1 MFFLLLLLHF
11 HWRFYTVSQRIICS
25 VELIHGCPVDSNILS
40 GLFIS
45 GHKPMKNILEGVIKK
60 KMHHLF
66 NISTF
71 FHLQKLKIK
80 FVTLSVE
87 FSSGPNRRCRYS
99 IGSDTSI
106 RNGSKKKDT
115 KHETFKERR
124 EIQFRKAFTNRP
136 DSERLSREWMR
147 HPDGWNVLRAM
158 LNADNEWEEKVDLI
172 CRVKKTQ
179 QSKNISH
186 QENLTAS
193 DMCLYFLF
201 VWVFVGGFFSFPPSW
216 SGANL
221 QKGGCGLD
229 RVLSSA

>member
-80 FVTLSVE
+80 SVTLSVE

-106 RNGSKKKDT
+106 RNGSKKKIQNM
-115 KHETFKERR
+115 KRSRR
-124 EIQFRKAFTNRP
+124 DEKFN
-136 DSERLSREWMR
+136 SEKLSQTDPILKDCPE
-147 HPDGWNVLRAM
+147 
-158 LNADNEWEEKVDLI
+158 NEWDILMAEMCWEPCWTLIMNKRKRSIWYAEWRKHSKVKTFHT
-172 CRVKKTQ
+172 KKTLQ
-179 QSKNISH
+179 LQICACIFYLF
-186 QENLTAS
+186 E
-193 DMCLYFLF
+193 FL
-201 VWVFVGGFFSFPPSW
+201 WVFFFSFPPSW
-216 SGANL
+216 ANL